1 MATAET
7 EPPTTTARSKHGLSD
22 LPARIAVGAPALAV
36 VVAAVIVGDA
46 ALAALLA
53 VAAGLA
59 AWEAARLLTDSK
71 SAGVTTG
78 VLAGG
83 IVVAVALWERE
94 ALAPAVAVAFGVLV
108 LGAIFSG
115 REGGR
120 IVPVLA
126 GTMAVVWVGG
136 GLAHAALLRDLDH
149 GGALVLLV
157 LVGTF
162 VGDTAAHLLGSV
174 FGKTP
179 LAPSISPNKTV
190 EGLVAGIVGGTVA
203 VVCVALAAE
212 PWLGIGEAALI
223 GLGVAV
229 AGPLGDLWES
239 VIKREA
245 GVKDSGTLLGAHGG
259 VLDRVDALL
268 FTVPL
273 GYYLALAL
281 L

>member
-7 EPPTTTARSKHGLSD
+7 EPSTTRTKHGLSD
-22 LPARIAVGAPALAV
+22 LPGRIAVGAPALAV
-36 VVAAVIVGDA
+36 VAVAVIVGDA

-53 VAAGLA
+53 LAAGLA
-59 AWEAARLLTDSK
+59 AWEAVRLLADSK
-71 SAGVTTG
+71 AAGMASG
-78 VLAGG
+78 ALAAGL
-83 IVVAVALWERE
+83 VVAVALWGGE
-94 ALAPAVAVAFGVLV
+94 ALAPAVAVAFGVLA
-108 LGAIFSG
+108 LRAIFQG

-120 IVPVLA
+120 VAPVLA
-126 GTMAVVWVGG
+126 GTMAVIWVGG
-136 GLAHAALLRDLDH
+136 GLAHGVLLRELDH

-162 VGDTAAHLLGSV
+162 VGDTAAHLLGSM

-190 EGLVAGIVGGTVA
+190 EGLVAGIAGGTVA

-212 PWLGIGEAALI
+212 PWLGTGEAALI
-223 GLGVAV
+223 GLGVAI
-229 AGPLGDLWES
+229 AAPLGDLWES
-239 VIKREA
+239 IIKREA

>member
-1 MATAET
+1 MRVAET
-7 EPPTTTARSKHGLSD
+7 EAPRRGAKPKGALND
-22 LPARIAVGAPALAV
+22 LPARIAVGAPALAIV
-36 VVAAVIVGDA
+36 IAAVVVGDA

-59 AWEAARLLTDSK
+59 AWEAMRLLADSK
-71 SAGVTTG
+71 AAGMTTG
-78 VLAGG
+78 ALAAGL
-83 IVVAVALWERE
+83 VVAVALWERE
-94 ALAPAVAVAFGVLV
+94 ALAPAVACAFGALV
-108 LGAIFSG
+108 LGVIFEG
-115 REGGR
+115 REGR
-120 IVPVLA
+120 RVAPVLA
-126 GTMAVVWVGG
+126 GTMAVIWVGG
-136 GLAHAALLRDLDH
+136 GLAHAVLLRELDH

-162 VGDTAAHLLGSV
+162 VGDTAAHLLGSL
-174 FGKTP
+174 FGRTR

-190 EGLVAGIVGGTVA
+190 EGLVAGIAGGTVA
-203 VVCVALAAE
+203 VICVALVAE
-212 PWLGIGEAALI
+212 PWLGAGDAALI
-223 GLGVAV
+223 GLGVAI
-229 AGPLGDLWES
+229 AAPLGDLWES

-259 VLDRVDALL
+259 VLDRIDAVL

>member
-1 MATAET
+1 MATPET
-7 EPPTTTARSKHGLSD
+7 EPSPATSRSRHGLGD

-53 VAAGLA
+53 IAAALA
-59 AWEAARLLTDSK
+59 AWEAMRLLADSK
-71 SAGVTTG
+71 ATGMVTG
-78 VLAGG
+78 ALAGA
-83 IVVAVALWERE
+83 VVIAVALWERE
-94 ALAPAVAVAFGVLV
+94 ALAAGLAATFGVLA
-108 LGAIFSG
+108 LGAVFNR

-120 IVPVLA
+120 VLPVLA
-126 GTMAVVWVGG
+126 GTMAVIWVGG
-136 GLAHAALLRDLDH
+136 GLAHAVLLRELDH
-149 GGALVLLV
+149 GGALILLV
-157 LVGTF
+157 LAGTF

-190 EGLVAGIVGGTVA
+190 EGLVAGIAGGTAA
-203 VVCVALAAE
+203 VICVALAAE
-212 PWLGIGEAALI
+212 PWLGTGEAALI
-223 GLGVAV
+223 GLGVAS
-229 AGPLGDLWES
+229 AAPLGDLWES

-259 VLDRVDALL
+259 VLDRVDAIL